1 MQKIKIATF
10 LPIKKREISLFY
22 QEFRIFK
29 CKNGI
34 MSSLFYNSYDFSFIY
49 QRLFFQNEGKQIAN
63 RVNDSNRPKSMAM
76 EIIILVYADMSAQ
89 LQVAPN

>member
-1 MQKIKIATF
+1 MLLPPLTIF
-10 LPIKKREISLFY
+10 LYCHSEYSPLSPALH
-22 QEFRIFK
+22 
-29 CKNGI
+29 
-34 MSSLFYNSYDFSFIY
+34 LPTA
-49 QRLFFQNEGKQIAN
+49 FFQKEGKQIAN